1 MINITDIEVNNHKL
15 WSPKNPFIYDI
26 KIILEKAEIVQN
38 DTIYYKLDEVNEK
51 FGFREFTVKKNKFY
65 LNNEPIYLKA
75 VFFEGLYP
83 VKLSYPDSKE
93 MIKQNTAKVPTVENR
108 VIFFILFLFLN
119 GFSINFQLKK
129 EIMKDKKYIPIFVKS
144 FISTA
149 KNLQIINIG
158 KCQR

>member
-1 MINITDIEVNNHKL
+1 
-15 WSPKNPFIYDI
+15 
-26 KIILEKAEIVQN
+26 
-38 DTIYYKLDEVNEK
+38 
-51 FGFREFTVKKNKFY
+51 
-65 LNNEPIYLKA
+65 
-75 VFFEGLYP
+75 
-83 VKLSYPDSKE
+83 
-93 MIKQNTAKVPTVENR
+93 MIKHNTAKVPTVENR

-129 EIMKDKKYIPIFVKS
+129 EIMKDKKNIPIFEKS